1 MSALNLS
8 RARSVSSSGLLNL
21 LRAFTMPQRRRCSPK
36 PDAVRT
42 KVDAWRDK
50 SVINRIHVHAS

>member
-21 LRAFTMPQRRRCSPK
+21 LRAFTMPQRRRCSPI
-36 PDAVRT
+36 DAVRT
-42 KVDAWRDK
+42 KVDSWRDK
-50 SVINRIHVHAS
+50 SVINRFHVHAS

>member
-21 LRAFTMPQRRRCSPK
+21 LRAFTMPQRRRCSPMRFARK
-36 PDAVRT
+36 LIHGA
-42 KVDAWRDK
+42 
-50 SVINRIHVHAS
+50 INLSSTAFTFTLH